1 MPIRLCP
8 LVVLVATAAL
18 VVACENQRAQPVG
31 PSSLSHPVS
40 PSTPENGQ
48 SAVVAVPAQVASSRG
63 ASQHVV
69 TLFDACDPE
78 TFNAALGAGS
88 CARSG
93 GVEFAKFLE
102 QLGHHGAIGAWH
114 FAPSTVTM
122 QVGQLLVAK
131 NRGGEAH
138 TFTEVEEF
146 GGGIVPELNDLTGL
160 TNVAPECNQLMGSD
174 FLAPGASS
182 SEEEEEAG
190 VENYQCCIH
199 PWMRAQVRVT
209 EK

>member
-1 MPIRLCP
+1 
-8 LVVLVATAAL
+8 
-18 VVACENQRAQPVG
+18 
-31 PSSLSHPVS
+31 
-40 PSTPENGQ
+40 
-48 SAVVAVPAQVASSRG
+48 
-63 ASQHVV
+63 
-69 TLFDACDPE
+69 
-78 TFNAALGAGS
+78 
-88 CARSG
+88 
-93 GVEFAKFLE
+93 
-102 QLGHHGAIGAWH
+102 
-114 FAPSTVTM
+114 M
-122 QVGQLLVAK
+122 QVGQMLVAT
-131 NRGGEAH
+131 NRGGETH

-146 GGGIVPELNDLTGL
+146 GGGIVSQLNDLTGL